1 MDISLNFSL
10 EEWKAPLSVQHPFV
24 DQIREAVSK
33 YCLQS
38 AAHFSTPIEVYQ
50 AVHVNNPD
58 RFVEVDRSF
67 VLWVGFYNFGE
78 GPHIAGCRPK
88 AQKRGRRKLKE
99 LEEEVEVFVQN
110 KFVPLRRFLKILFP
124 TYEGL
129 VGNEVIFQWWNAN
142 GQTFHWMQLPTELKE
157 RVVQFCMYR
166 SPPPPFLKK
175 SKNSGCRKVADAPEV
190 TGQFGKWRSLLSVS
204 HQVRALSLHLC
215 FMGSSSLKSS
225 NGLCIVAKDFYSFK
239 SCIRRL
245 GRHRQ
250 MIEPNG
256 VPVDDKTRELAKTY
270 KSFPKIYPHLDQ
282 YATFCHGIRQLYLQ
296 FSFMDSL
303 QFFKV
308 TAGSFSQYWKSY
320 HLDYEVFE
328 RLPYLNEL
336 TIKLPDVK
344 CFLEDNSKQPVRLFY
359 GEPFNCPRIL
369 HRLIYERTAE
379 VLAPFRDFKMHGF
392 IDNEEEMRF
401 FELLE
406 HATRD
411 LKMTTEELEELYRE
425 DMGGIALEQSVEPSV
440 EKRDREIEERA
451 IIQDDFWPP
460 KCRCEVLCR
469 KVVHPDSI

>member
-1 MDISLNFSL
+1 
-10 EEWKAPLSVQHPFV
+10 
-24 DQIREAVSK
+24 
-33 YCLQS
+33 
-38 AAHFSTPIEVYQ
+38 
-50 AVHVNNPD
+50 
-58 RFVEVDRSF
+58 
-67 VLWVGFYNFGE
+67 
-78 GPHIAGCRPK
+78 
-88 AQKRGRRKLKE
+88 
-99 LEEEVEVFVQN
+99 
-110 KFVPLRRFLKILFP
+110 
-124 TYEGL
+124 
-129 VGNEVIFQWWNAN
+129 
-142 GQTFHWMQLPTELKE
+142 
-157 RVVQFCMYR
+157 
-166 SPPPPFLKK
+166 
-175 SKNSGCRKVADAPEV
+175 
-190 TGQFGKWRSLLSVS
+190 
-204 HQVRALSLHLC
+204 
-215 FMGSSSLKSS
+215 
-225 NGLCIVAKDFYSFK
+225 
-239 SCIRRL
+239 
-245 GRHRQ
+245 
-250 MIEPNG
+250 
-256 VPVDDKTRELAKTY
+256 
-270 KSFPKIYPHLDQ
+270 
-282 YATFCHGIRQLYLQ
+282 
-296 FSFMDSL
+296 MDSL